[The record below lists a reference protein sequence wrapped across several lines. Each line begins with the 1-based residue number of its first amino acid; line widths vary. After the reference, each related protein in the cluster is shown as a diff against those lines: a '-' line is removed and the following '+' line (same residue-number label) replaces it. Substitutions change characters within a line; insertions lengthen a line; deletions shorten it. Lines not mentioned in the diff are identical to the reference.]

1 MATKKMSW
9 SCTCSDR
16 QWKAHHGAFT
26 LLIGCL
32 VSLLAI
38 AAWHFGVT
46 NRDDF
51 LDRERVLRIAANHD
65 QSAIPALM
73 QLLHKDPADLP
84 VIRALT
90 MLSMVADAPDDT
102 LLWLDRW
109 HAASPQDLR
118 PMRLALEVATR
129 TGRFEA
135 VLRWG
140 EKLLV
145 IDPETAP
152 VLERMVSAELTL
164 GHSAD
169 ALLHARELLARG
181 DTTDS
186 RTLLLARSLFF
197 CGRDAEAIN
206 VLKPL
211 CSRDPPDVEAIALC
225 ADFLAKQEGLARV
238 ISKLRAAL
246 EGALSSPS
254 AQLARFELARLLHQQ
269 GDQAEAETLME
280 EWERFE
286 AADATARNAYQRPSD
301 KALTRKAA
309 DLLTATGQIDAS
321 ASLLADLATPVRTG
335 KIKAFTPE
343 PRTTSPM
350 RSAAETDTP
359 RNGFEDVATEAHI
372 AFLHHGDVSIQH
384 LIQETMGSGLAW
396 IDYDRDGHSDL
407 FCVQVTTTSTAKP
420 GHRLYRNL
428 GDGTFVDVTEST
440 GVGLAAYGM
449 GVEVGDIDN
458 DGYDDLVVSDLTGLT
473 LLHNV
478 TREDGSRT
486 FVDITAEAGLVNP
499 HWATGVAFLDVDA
512 DGRLDLYVTN
522 YVTLDPLAPRA
533 CVDPR
538 TGLAQPCSPTAYE
551 PTQDRIFRNTG
562 GLRFEDMTA
571 AWGLDDLPAA
581 AGLGVLAV
589 DLNQD
594 NHCDLFVA
602 NDMHAAFYLRNTGSG
617 FVEEGLLAG
626 CSHGPK
632 GRLMAGMGIIAADV
646 DRSGFPSLVLTNFHF
661 EPNVLFRAVGE
672 GTFVD
677 HTYASG
683 LGGPSHASLGFGV
696 VCLDANLDGSP
707 DIAIAN
713 GHVNRSAQRIS
724 SAPCAQP
731 MQLFLGDGRG
741 TFRDV
746 SATAGGAFRLSRI
759 GRGLAACDFD
769 NDGRSDLA
777 VTENGGQL
785 ALLRNTFTSRP
796 HWIQLLLEG
805 DGTSSNR
812 SAIGA
817 KVEVHAA
824 TGKQTHFIC
833 GGGSYLSA
841 SDRCLTIGLGEKT
854 DDVCVTVTWPS
865 GRRQDFGPLR
875 PNTRWR
881 LIDGQ
886 RAKPI
891 FQSLLDR
898 PKRSHPGDEET

>member
-1 MATKKMSW
+1 MQAKSMVAKETPRIQTS
-9 SCTCSDR
+9 SDR
-16 QWKAHHGAFT
+16 SWKVHRWTVT
-26 LLIGCL
+26 LLVTCA
-32 VSLLAI
+32 VTLLGS
-38 AAWHFGVT
+38 AAWRLRVT
-46 NRDDF
+46 FRGES
-51 LDRERVLRIAANHD
+51 LERERALQTAANHD
-65 QSAIPALM
+65 QAAIPELVK
-73 QLLHKDPADLP
+73 LFNKDPADIP

-90 MLSMVADAPDDT
+90 TLSMVADAPDDT

-109 HAASPQDLR
+109 HVATPQDLR
-118 PMRLALEVATR
+118 PMRLALEVASR
-129 TGRFEA
+129 AGRFDA
-135 VLRWG
+135 VLHWS
-140 EKLLV
+140 EKLLA
-145 IDPETAP
+145 IDPDTVP
-152 VLERMVSAELTL
+152 ILERLVSAELTL
-164 GHSAD
+164 GQSAD
-169 ALLHARELLARG
+169 ALRHARELLERG
-181 DTTDS
+181 GVTDS

-206 VLKPL
+206 VLEPL
-211 CSRDPPDVEAIALC
+211 CSRDPPDVVAIALC
-225 ADFLAKQEGLARV
+225 ADFLAKQEGLTQV

-246 EGALSSPS
+246 EGAFSSPS
-254 AQLARFELARLLHQQ
+254 AQMARFELARLLHQQ
-269 GDQAEAETLME
+269 GDRAEAETVME

-309 DLLTATGQIDAS
+309 DLLTATGQTDAS
-321 ASLLADLATPVRTG
+321 ASLLADLAMPVRTG
-335 KIKAFTPE
+335 KIKALTPA
-343 PRTTSPM
+343 PRTTSPL
-350 RSAAETDTP
+350 RSAADPDTP
-359 RNGFEDVATEAHI
+359 HNGF
-372 AFLHHGDVSIQH
+372 
-384 LIQETMGSGLAW
+384 QETMGSGLAW

-407 FCVQVTTTSTAKP
+407 FCVQVTTTSTPKP

-428 GDGTFVDVTEST
+428 GEGTFIDVTEST

-458 DGYDDLVVSDLTGLT
+458 DGYDDLVVSDLSGLT

-478 TREDGSRT
+478 PHEDGHRT

-522 YVTLDPLAPRA
+522 YVTLDPLDPRA

-562 GLRFEDMTA
+562 SLRFEDMTA

-898 PKRSHPGDEET
+898 PKDHTQATKGPDNQPAHSR